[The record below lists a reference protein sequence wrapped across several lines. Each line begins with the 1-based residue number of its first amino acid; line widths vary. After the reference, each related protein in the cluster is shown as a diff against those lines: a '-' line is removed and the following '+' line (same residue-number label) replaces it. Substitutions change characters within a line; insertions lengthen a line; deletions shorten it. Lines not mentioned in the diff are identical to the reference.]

1 MTYIIFQK
9 NKCKRPMNFR
19 RKSFLKILP
28 QENKM
33 SLIYKKKDKKSRSK
47 TILENWHQ
55 VHLTESYVKTT
66 ECF

>member
-28 QENKM
+28 QENKNAFD
-33 SLIYKKKDKKSRSK
+33 I
-47 TILENWHQ
+47 
-55 VHLTESYVKTT
+55 
-66 ECF
+66 

>member
-1 MTYIIFQK
+1 MQTTYELPTEVFSQNFTSGKQK
-9 NKCKRPMNFR
+9 CLWYIK
-19 RKSFLKILP
+19 
-28 QENKM
+28 
-33 SLIYKKKDKKSRSK
+33 KKKDKKSRSK